1 MKGEGQVHGVKTVG
15 VAEDLYGVPSRCCSN
30 VDNTWWPSRLSLLLL
45 LLLLLLMMMMLMLMM
60 VVISVSHSVINTT

>member
-45 LLLLLLMMMMLMLMM
+45 LLMMMMLMLMM